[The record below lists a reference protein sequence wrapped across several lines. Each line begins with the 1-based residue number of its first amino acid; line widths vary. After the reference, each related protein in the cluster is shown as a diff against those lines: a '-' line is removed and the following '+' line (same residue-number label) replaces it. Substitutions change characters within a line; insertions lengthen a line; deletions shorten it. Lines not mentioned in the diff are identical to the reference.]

1 MEILEFETGELLPFA
16 IRVIIAGAGGML
28 IGFERDVKGKTA
40 GIRTSILVAM
50 GAAVFVLMSLHLGQS
65 PEADYM
71 RVIGQVVSGIG
82 FLGAGAILQNKNKIK
97 GIATAATIWCS
108 AGIGCLAA
116 ASLFSQ
122 LAVFVILVVIV
133 NITFGIIS
141 IGKKKDHFN

>member
-1 MEILEFETGELLPFA
+1 MELFELNMDELLHFA
-16 IRVIIAGAGGML
+16 IRIVIAGVGGLL
-28 IGFERDVKGKTA
+28 IGFERDIKGKTA
-40 GIRTSILVAM
+40 GMRTNTLVAM
-50 GAAVFVLMSLHLGQS
+50 GAASFVLMSMHLGES

-82 FLGAGAILQNKNKIK
+82 FLGAGAILHDKNKIK

-116 ASLFSQ
+116 ASMFPQ
-122 LAVFVILVVIV
+122 LVVFVILAVIV
-133 NITFGIIS
+133 NVAFGIIS